1 MECFQVLEA
10 GEGIQEAIL
19 RRLTARGGTAGPVR
33 QWEPSGSAGSV
44 PAGGGERGCAA
55 PAVPDGASPRR
66 DGRHTAQ
73 SGQRGQLRRVPTR
86 QLDYI
91 QPGGKYAVG
100 CAPAGAGDGG
110 RAGGGAAGIPAD
122 PGTGGGR
129 TAGPGRRR
137 GSASAGSAAGRAWLS
152 LWLRWPV
159 LGRT

>member
-1 MECFQVLEA
+1 MECFQVLET

-19 RRLTARGGTAGPVR
+19 RRLTARGGLRGRCANGNHPALLVV
-33 QWEPSGSAGSV
+33 S
-44 PAGGGERGCAA
+44 AGGGERGCAA

-66 DGRHTAQ
+66 DGRYTAQ
-73 SGQRGQLRRVPTR
+73 SGQCGQLRRVPTR

-129 TAGPGRRR
+129 TACPGRRR